1 MNDAEKVRL
10 TWRPLAGWGI
20 DLTVRLGVC
29 ILVNKITGGQ
39 WPVAI
44 SVTSFAHLT
53 PYTAAILV
61 GEGMSMK
68 LKVLVTDDE
77 RVIADTLALILNKS
91 GFEATAVYSGEDAIK
106 IARTFQPDVLFSDVV
121 MPGLNG
127 VDAAI
132 EIRKILPTC
141 KILLLSGENST
152 ADLLEE
158 ASRQGH
164 DFEIV
169 AKPIPPSV
177 LLARLEELISN
188 SDETG
193 LAS

>member
-1 MNDAEKVRL
+1 
-10 TWRPLAGWGI
+10 
-20 DLTVRLGVC
+20 
-29 ILVNKITGGQ
+29 
-39 WPVAI
+39 
-44 SVTSFAHLT
+44 
-53 PYTAAILV
+53 
-61 GEGMSMK
+61 MK

-77 RVIADTLALILNKS
+77 RVIANTLALILNQS
-91 GFEATAVYSGEDAIK
+91 GFEATAVYNGEGAIK
-106 IARTFQPDVLFSDVV
+106 IARTFQPDVLISDVV

-158 ASRQGH
+158 TSSLGH

-177 LLARLEELISN
+177 LLARLRELIN
-188 SDETG
+188 NPDETG